1 MLDASTAREVLE
13 QSESRFAQSKEIDV
27 DLGGVGES
35 DSAGLALLIEWL
47 RIARQGGQ
55 SIRFAN
61 VPAQIEA
68 LARISEVEDL
78 IGGEKGRGREESR
91 ADEEVGLEARPAAW
105 AHCAGFSSSGGGGS
119 SSNSSRSSSVSGG
132 GLPSKISNS
141 RCCTH
146 ASRMNAY
153 GS

>member
-1 MLDASTAREVLE
+1 MRETGVSRARLESLGGGRFRVSGVLDASTAREVLE

-55 SIRFAN
+55 AIRFAN

-78 IGGEKGRGREESR
+78 IGSGEKKGEGEKRAEPMKKSEAKKES
-91 ADEEVGLEARPAAW
+91 G
-105 AHCAGFSSSGGGGS
+105 
-119 SSNSSRSSSVSGG
+119 
-132 GLPSKISNS
+132 
-141 RCCTH
+141 
-146 ASRMNAY
+146 
-153 GS
+153 

>member
-1 MLDASTAREVLE
+1 MKETGVGRARLESLGSGRFRVSGVLDASTAREVLE

-47 RIARQGGQ
+47 RAARQGGRA
-55 SIRFAN
+55 IRFAN

-78 IGGEKGRGREESR
+78 IGGEKKPESEKR
-91 ADEEVGLEARPAAW
+91 AEPMKRAEPKKEPG
-105 AHCAGFSSSGGGGS
+105 
-119 SSNSSRSSSVSGG
+119 
-132 GLPSKISNS
+132 
-141 RCCTH
+141 
-146 ASRMNAY
+146 
-153 GS
+153 